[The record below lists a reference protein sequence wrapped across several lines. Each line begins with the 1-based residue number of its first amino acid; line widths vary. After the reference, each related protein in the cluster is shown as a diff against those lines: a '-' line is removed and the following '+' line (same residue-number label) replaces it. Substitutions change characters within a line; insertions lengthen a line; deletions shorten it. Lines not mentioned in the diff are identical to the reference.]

1 MYVCFDQLLKRAAM
15 LQANAQKV
23 DNYFTKEENKENS
36 I

>member
-1 MYVCFDQLLKRAAM
+1 MYALIDQLLKRATM

-23 DNYFTKEENKENS
+23 DNYFPKEENTENS